1 MSLKGRGLQA
11 KSFPITQIQKQVHP
25 RLDIDEDA
33 VAYLEKLIYS
43 LLAQMCAAQPHTISD
58 VESYVQKNFA
68 APIDT
73 WALSDAQLLMDRA
86 QKRRGVFIFP
96 IEKLFALLQKVRQ
109 WEWLQD

>member
-1 MSLKGRGLQA
+1 M
-11 KSFPITQIQKQVHP
+11 HP

-33 VAYLEKLIYS
+33 VGHLEGLIYC
-43 LLAQMCAAQPHTISD
+43 LLAQMCSAQPHTIAD
-58 VESYVQKNFA
+58 VETYVQKNFT

-96 IEKLFALLQKVRQ
+96 VDKLFVMLQKASVSFLVLRVANVLIS
-109 WEWLQD
+109 EFKV

>member
-1 MSLKGRGLQA
+1 M
-11 KSFPITQIQKQVHP
+11 HP

-33 VAYLEKLIYS
+33 LGYLEGLIYC
-43 LLAQMCAAQPHTISD
+43 LLGQMCSAQPHTMSD
-58 VESYVQKNFA
+58 VESYVQKNFT

-96 IEKLFALLQKVRQ
+96 VDKLYMLLQKVPVYIGGTEFQ
-109 WEWLQD
+109 GWGD